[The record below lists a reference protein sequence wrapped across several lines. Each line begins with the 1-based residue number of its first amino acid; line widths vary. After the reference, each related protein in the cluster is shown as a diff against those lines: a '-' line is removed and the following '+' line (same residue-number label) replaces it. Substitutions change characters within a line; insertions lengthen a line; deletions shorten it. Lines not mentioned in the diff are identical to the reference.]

1 MRAYSA
7 RAERIGNGLF
17 QAMQLT
23 DFKIGDG
30 TGLIAA
36 NLKSHHHKIRI
47 LQRSSLLAMAA
58 NFTVGADGIHQLT
71 HHNMRLFQRVAS
83 ISISATCAD
92 FNAGR

>member
-1 MRAYSA
+1 
-7 RAERIGNGLF
+7 
-17 QAMQLT
+17 MQLT

-71 HHNMRLFQRVAS
+71 HHNMRLFQ
-83 ISISATCAD
+83 
-92 FNAGR
+92 AGRIDIHQRNVRRFQRRALKNVTENIFDENR